1 MAARRAVERGSGVA
15 WSSSAPTGCIDKLE
29 PISPVCKRELAFMAA
44 PMILDEGIIVI
55 LEKKLMTLMTRMA

>member
-29 PISPVCKRELAFMAA
+29 PVKSEFE
-44 PMILDEGIIVI
+44 DEGIIAI
-55 LEKKLMTLMTRMA
+55 LEKN